1 MIVRCNLCG
10 MDFNDDGDKHW
21 SQRLSRHEQHHDGSL
36 KRATYNIIRGKVEWL
51 VLQLQE
57 SMGTLV
63 CTVQEKRI

>member
-51 VLQLQE
+51 VIQ
-57 SMGTLV
+57 
-63 CTVQEKRI
+63 